1 MKVVRIAD
9 VERVD
14 RPSFENYDDWLD
26 QTWHGDKRELRPG
39 RFLHHQAD
47 LKSEFEQSEFW
58 LGVQRSLPMWEQ
70 DYAQENHHRLFSG
83 TNPAPLN
90 LKPWKSFLNKT
101 WRENVKNNANWP
113 DAPNSGW
120 VLPDTWFEKFWDII
134 RTRFTVNYLDGV
146 SFLVERIERHAKSLG
161 LQVQVETK
169 AKDTGYYAMHVRVP
183 QEFKGLDL
191 DYVGP
196 ELRTSE
202 VEIQVTTALQEMVDN
217 LTHRHFERSRE
228 TMDPVRGPWQWDY
241 RGAEFGVYYLGHVV
255 HWVEGMIM
263 AVRDTQISSD
273 GKDDIEA

>member
-1 MKVVRIAD
+1 MKPGRRAED
-9 VERVD
+9 EHAAK
-14 RPSFENYDDWLD
+14 PSFDRYDEWLD
-26 QTWHGDKRELRPG
+26 QAWSGDKRELRPG

-47 LKSEFEQSEFW
+47 LKSQFESSEFW
-58 LGVQRSLPMWEQ
+58 LGIQRQLPLWEQ
-70 DYAQENHHRLFSG
+70 DYAREKHHRLFSG

-90 LKPWKSFLNKT
+90 LKPWSSFLNKT
-101 WRENVKNNANWP
+101 WRENVKNNARWP
-113 DAPNSGW
+113 KPPREGW

-146 SFLVERIERHAKSLG
+146 PFLVKRIKDYAGSLDIE
-161 LQVQVETK
+161 VKVETK

-183 QEFKGLDL
+183 QEFEGLDL

-196 ELRTSE
+196 EFRRSE

-217 LTHRHFERSRE
+217 LTHRHFERSRDTIE
-228 TMDPVRGPWQWDY
+228 SVAGPWQWEY

-263 AVRDTQISSD
+263 SLRDAESGGREPD
-273 GKDDIEA
+273 KH